1 MAELPS
7 IKAAHV
13 VSSIGSTKLL
23 PRTLQEWLAWQR
35 YLHKKPIELGLERV
49 GKVADRLAL
58 TNPRHAVI
66 TVAGTNGKGS
76 CVAMLES
83 ILVAAGY
90 RVGSY
95 TSPHLLRYNERV
107 RICGQ
112 AVTDA
117 ALCDAFARVER
128 AREAISLSYFEFGT
142 LAAMCLFEDTNLDIA
157 LMEVGLGGRLDAVNV
172 QDTDLAVITSIGLD
186 HTEWLGVDRESIGFE
201 KAGILRGHAPVVC
214 GDPDPPNSVIER
226 AKALQSPA
234 YYLGRDF
241 CYRSSGTVWAWEGP
255 QVAWTDL
262 PQPGL
267 QGEVQLRNAS
277 TVLMCLHV
285 LRDRFCV
292 GRRAVYQGL
301 QTVHLPGRF
310 QRLQTLVETY
320 VDLAHNPDA
329 TRVLAANLRER
340 ATPGRTHVVFAVLAD
355 KDAGAMVGALGD
367 TADYWY
373 VAELQTARTLSQVKL
388 AAIVKSKTPHIG
400 VDSFTTVT
408 EAYAAATAAASP
420 IDRIVVFGS
429 TLCVAEILQALPTGV
444 RQR

>member
-1 MAELPS
+1 MAELPT
-7 IKAAHV
+7 INAAHV

-23 PRTLQEWLAWQR
+23 PRTLQEWLAWQS

-49 GKVADRLAL
+49 GKVAERLAL

-107 RICGQ
+107 RIRGQ
-112 AVTDA
+112 EVTDA

-142 LAAMCLFEDTNLDIA
+142 LAAMCLFEDANLDVS

-186 HTEWLGVDRESIGFE
+186 HTEWLGLDRESIGYE
-201 KAGILRGHAPVVC
+201 KSGIMRGNAPAVC

-226 AKALQSPA
+226 AKALQSLP
-234 YYLGRDF
+234 YFLGRDF
-241 CYRSSGTVWAWEGP
+241 RYRNCGATWAWEGP
-255 QVAWTDL
+255 QVVWTDL
-262 PQPGL
+262 PRPGL

-277 TVLMCLHV
+277 TVLMCLHA
-285 LRDRFCV
+285 LRDRF
-292 GRRAVYQGL
+292 AVDR
-301 QTVHLPGRF
+301 QTVHQGLRTVQLLGRF
-310 QRLQTLVETY
+310 QRLQTPVETF
-320 VDLAHNPDA
+320 VDLAHTPDA
-329 TRVLAANLRER
+329 VRVLAENLRNR
-340 ATPGRTHVVFAVLAD
+340 ANRGNTHVVFAVLAD
-355 KDAGAMVGALGD
+355 KDAGAMAGALID
-367 TADYWY
+367 IADYWY
-373 VAELQTARTLSQVKL
+373 VAELQTERTLSCVEL
-388 AAIVKSKTPHIG
+388 SAIVKNKAPHVR

-408 EAYAAATAAASP
+408 EAYAAAAAAASP

-429 TLCVAEILQALPTGV
+429 TLCVAEILQACPTWM
-444 RQR
+444 R